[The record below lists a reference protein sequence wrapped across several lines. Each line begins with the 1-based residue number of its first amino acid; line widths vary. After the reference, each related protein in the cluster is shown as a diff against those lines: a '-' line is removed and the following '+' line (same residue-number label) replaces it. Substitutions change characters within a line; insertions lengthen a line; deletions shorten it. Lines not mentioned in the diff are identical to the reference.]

1 MTWPLGVT
9 NPAYGIGPPCFPFI
23 GSLLSMPTHDIHLS
37 MMTWQHTYG
46 SLTGFMMGGQPMVA
60 VCEPKAV
67 QEVLRR
73 EEFQGRPDMFIF
85 KERSFNKKLG
95 VFFSDGHFWVE
106 QRRFTLRHLRE
117 FGFGKK
123 SMESVMHQEV
133 DELSAHLKSSEITE
147 VFGLFNIPVLNVL
160 WCIMAGKRFSHD
172 DKEFKDILE
181 RLFEAFR
188 SGNPSGG
195 IINMIPAL
203 RHIMPKSSGYS
214 IIKETNTSSQQLL
227 KNASNCLDVVT
238 IRMDLRVDVSKTKV
252 IVCDMAGS
260 VNDCQLSMN
269 GKMLEQVNI

>member
-1 MTWPLGVT
+1 MLAILAVALGVIYT
-9 NPAYGIGPPCFPFI
+9 IYLWVNAKPKNYPPGPPCFPFI

-37 MMTWQHTYG
+37 MMTWRHTYG

-227 KNASNCLDVVT
+227 KAT
-238 IRMDLRVDVSKTKV
+238 IT
-252 IVCDMAGS
+252 
-260 VNDCQLSMN
+260 LS
-269 GKMLEQVNI
+269 GF